1 VTDLSGTRLGKY
13 NIKALLGRGAF
24 GKVYMAE
31 EMLGSRVLRE
41 SALKVYSPEASAAGL
56 PEGMLWDCT
65 LPARVLAGNAPLA
78 VKAHFVPIYDYGSLD
93 TPDGP
98 CAFVCMELI
107 RTGDTLESVMKRNE
121 RIHILPD
128 EQEILGYMTQFFEAL
143 ALAHDQNVLHRDIK
157 GSNIMLSDGV
167 LKLVDF
173 GMGALLDR
181 PDAFPLRTTLAI
193 YAPENFTGV
202 YTTAS
207 DVYQSGLMFYRMY
220 TGWSPFARET
230 PPGEQDLTFAQRL
243 RTEFCFRSGA
253 CFPDAKPSP
262 LLDAVLRRCL
272 EYSQIARFQTAGEV
286 LQALKGTYALDTLA
300 ASALKNGDL
309 TLAEAQ
315 ALSALKQGGHTPDS
329 EADIRLTLGD
339 VYAARESWSAALEQY
354 MLVYQ
359 IDERSQIYF
368 HAPARFNALV
378 ERIANA
384 YARDGQEQSARVWLK
399 RRRNR

>member
-1 VTDLSGTRLGKY
+1 LGKY
-13 NIKALLGRGAF
+13 NIKALLGSGAF
-24 GKVYMAE
+24 GRVYLVE
-31 EMLGSRVLRE
+31 EILGGRVLRE
-41 SALKVYSPEASAAGL
+41 SALKVYSPEASAVGL

-65 LPARVLAGNAPLA
+65 LPARVLASAAPLA
-78 VKAHFVPIYDYGSLD
+78 IKAHFVPIYDYGSLD

-107 RTGDTLESVMKRNE
+107 RTGDTLESVMRRNE
-121 RIHILPD
+121 RVHALP
-128 EQEILGYMTQFFEAL
+128 EERVILGYMTQFFEAL

-157 GSNIMLSDGV
+157 SNNVMISDGS

-202 YTTAS
+202 YTAAS
-207 DVYQSGLMFYRMY
+207 DIYQAGLMFYRMY

-230 PPGEQDLTFAQRL
+230 PPGEQKLAFARRL
-243 RTEFCFRSGA
+243 RLEFYFRSGA
-253 CFPDAKPSP
+253 CFPDTKPSP
-262 LLDAVLRRCL
+262 MLDAVLRRCL
-272 EYSQIARFQTAGEV
+272 EYSQLARFQTAGEV
-286 LQALKGTYALDTLA
+286 LQALEGTYALDALA
-300 ASALKNGDL
+300 ASALENGDL
-309 TLAEAQ
+309 ALAETQ
-315 ALSALKQGGHTPDS
+315 ALGALTQGGHTPDS

-339 VYAARESWSAALEQY
+339 VYTARESWGAAMKQY
-354 MLVYQ
+354 KLVYQ

-384 YARDGQEQSARVWLK
+384 YAQDGQEQSAQIWLN